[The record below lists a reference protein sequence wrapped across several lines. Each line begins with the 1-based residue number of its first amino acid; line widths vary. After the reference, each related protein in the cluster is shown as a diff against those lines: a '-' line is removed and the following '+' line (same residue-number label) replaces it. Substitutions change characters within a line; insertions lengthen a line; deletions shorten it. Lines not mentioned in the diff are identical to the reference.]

1 MQPSYICTQ
10 IANRHPITMK
20 IRNFTFILLS
30 LLCSTFC
37 FSQYTISGTVTD
49 TNNNP
54 IPFTEIFNKTTNTL
68 IKADANG
75 HYIFQKV
82 KPGKHIMT
90 FLSDSYNMAEKEIEV
105 INGDIVADIRLETLN
120 IELSEVVIENRRKE
134 AFGTGRLSD
143 IEGTAIYAGKKTEVV
158 IIGKQMGN
166 MATNNPRQVFAQV
179 VGLNIYESNDGGLQ
193 LNIGGRGLD
202 PNRTGHFNVRQNDY
216 DISADVLG
224 YPESYYTPPVEGL
237 ESIQVVRGA
246 ASLQYGTQFGGLINF
261 KMKLP
266 VRNKKMELTQR
277 QTLGSYGLFTT
288 FTSLSGTVDKFSYY
302 TYFNYKQ
309 GDGFQANSQFESYNY
324 FGNFN
329 YQFTNNISLSLDYT
343 HFNYL
348 AKQPGGL
355 TDQMFYQDP
364 YQSNRSR
371 NWFDVDWN
379 LFALKYKHRI
389 NESTD
394 LSVNVFGLYAE
405 RKTVG
410 FRVNRVSQNDE
421 PGNPRDLIKGTF
433 ANWGAEA
440 RLLHRYNFFGRE
452 NAFVVGTK
460 YYHARNTAQQGPGSS
475 GSGPDF
481 DLASGE
487 FPYYQS
493 QSDFEYPNRNL
504 AFFGENIFRV
514 TDKLSV
520 TPGIRFEH
528 IKTEAIGSYK
538 HINLDDA
545 GNVILD
551 EDLTDN
557 RVLSRSFVLL
567 GVGLSYK
574 PFDVLE
580 LYTNFSQNYRSV
592 TFGDMHITEP
602 SYLIDP
608 NLTDEKG
615 YTFDIGARG
624 KIGDKFNYDISAFG
638 LAYKKRLGLITIET
652 PDGRVRPYRT
662 NAGNAFLYG
671 LEMLGDLNLQKTFF
685 NAANL
690 NYQWSTFVNMA
701 FTQSEYT
708 KSQNP
713 GIKGNKVEFVPMVN
727 LKTGMS
733 FGYKQFMS
741 SLQLTYISNQYTDA
755 TNAKANPTENLYG
768 TVGQI
773 PAYHI
778 VDLSLSY
785 KFLKYFRIESGITNL
800 TDNTYFTRRA
810 TGYPGP
816 GIIPSAPRSYYTTL
830 QFTF

>member
-1 MQPSYICTQ
+1 
-10 IANRHPITMK
+10 MK
-20 IRNFTFILLS
+20 IRNFALTLLA
-30 LLCSTFC
+30 LLFSTFG
-37 FSQYTISGTVTD
+37 FSQYTVSGKITD
-49 TNNNP
+49 SNNYP
-54 IPFTEIFNKTTNTL
+54 VPFTEVFNNTTNTL
-68 IKADANG
+68 VKANING
-75 HYIFQKV
+75 QYTFLKV
-82 KPGKHIMT
+82 KPGKYKLT
-90 FLSDSYNMAEKEIEV
+90 FLSDNYKVAEKEIEV
-105 INGDIVADIRLETLN
+105 TAENIIADAVLEVLD
-120 IELSEVVIENRRKE
+120 IELSEVVIENRRQQ
-134 AFGTGRLSD
+134 AFGIGRLSD

-202 PNRTGHFNVRQNDY
+202 PNRSGHFNIRQNDY
-216 DISADVLG
+216 DISADILG

-261 KMKLP
+261 KMKSP
-266 VRNKKMELTQR
+266 ARHKKMELVQR
-277 QTLGSYGLFTT
+277 QTLGSYGLFTS

-309 GDGFQANSQFESYNY
+309 GDGFQDNSQFKSYNY

-329 YQFTNNISLSLDYT
+329 YQFTNNTSLGLDYT

-355 TDQMFYQDP
+355 TDKMFNEDP

-379 LFALKYKHRI
+379 LFALKFKHRI
-389 NESTD
+389 SSATD
-394 LSVNVFGLYAE
+394 FSLNVFGLYAE

-410 FRVNRVSQNDE
+410 FRSNRVSQTDE
-421 PGNPRDLIKGTF
+421 PGNERDLIKGTF
-433 ANWGAEA
+433 ANWGTEA

-460 YYHARNTAQQGPGSS
+460 YYHAKNTAQQGPGSS
-475 GSGPDF
+475 GSDANF
-481 DLASGE
+481 NLATKE
-487 FPYYQS
+487 FPFYKT
-493 QSDFEYPNRNL
+493 QSDYEYPNRNL

-514 TDKLSV
+514 TDKFSV

-528 IKTEAIGSYK
+528 IKTEADGSYRN
-538 HINLDDA
+538 INLDNA
-545 GNVILD
+545 GNVIFD
-551 EDLTDN
+551 ETVNENTKLN
-557 RVLSRSFVLL
+557 RSFVLL

-574 PFDVLE
+574 PADAVE
-580 LYTNFSQNYRSV
+580 IYTNFSQNYRSV
-592 TFGDMHITEP
+592 TFNDMRIAEP

-608 NLTDEKG
+608 NLKDEKG
-615 YTFDIGARG
+615 YTFDVGARG
-624 KIGDKFNYDISAFG
+624 KISDKFNYDISAFG
-638 LAYKKRLGLITIET
+638 LAYNKRLGVINTVTQDFRII
-652 PDGRVRPYRT
+652 RYRT
-662 NAGNAFLYG
+662 NVGDAFIYG

-685 NAANL
+685 NAANS

-701 FTQSEYT
+701 ITKSEYT
-708 KSQNP
+708 KSQSTAV
-713 GIKGNKVEFVPMVN
+713 KGNEVEFVPMVN

-733 FGYKQFMS
+733 FGYKNFMS
-741 SLQLTYISNQYTDA
+741 SLQLTYISDQYTDA
-755 TNAKANPTENLYG
+755 SNAKADPNENLRG
-768 TVGQI
+768 IEGQI

-785 KFLKYFRIESGITNL
+785 KFLKYFKIESGVTNL
-800 TDNTYFTRRA
+800 TDNAYFTRRA

-816 GIIPSAPRSYYTTL
+816 GIIPSAPRLYYTTL